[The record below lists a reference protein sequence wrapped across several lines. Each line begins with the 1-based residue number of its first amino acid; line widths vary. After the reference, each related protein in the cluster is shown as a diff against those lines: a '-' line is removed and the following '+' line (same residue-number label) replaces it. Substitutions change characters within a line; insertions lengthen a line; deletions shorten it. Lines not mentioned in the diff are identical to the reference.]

1 MTQSAVRGM
10 GEVDSG
16 GAGVLCW
23 LLEAAGVAFMLSRI
37 KIKEGVAI
45 PHFNYVDPP
54 LQSVYCVNTW

>member
-1 MTQSAVRGM
+1 MA
-10 GEVDSG
+10 EVDSG